1 MFDKSQVK
9 ALGAVTMKNIKTEIS
24 VLRVIKLLAK
34 AVKYGR
40 DGFSREELRELG
52 ADLLQLGI
60 EILEDLD
67 EK

>member
-40 DGFSREELRELG
+40 DGFSKKELRELG
-52 ADLLQLGI
+52 ADLLHLGI
-60 EILEDLD
+60 EILEDLE

>member
-34 AVKYGR
+34 AIKFGR
-40 DGFSREELRELG
+40 DGFSKEELRELG

>member
-1 MFDKSQVK
+1 MR
-9 ALGAVTMKNIKTEIS
+9 TIKTEVS

-34 AVKYGR
+34 AIRFGK
-40 DGFSREELRELG
+40 DGFTKDELRELG
-52 ADLLQLGI
+52 SDLLQLGI

>member
-1 MFDKSQVK
+1 MFDKSQLK
-9 ALGAVTMKNIKTEIS
+9 ALGAVKMKNIKTEVS

-34 AVKYGR
+34 AIKFGR

-67 EK
+67 E

>member
-1 MFDKSQVK
+1 
-9 ALGAVTMKNIKTEIS
+9 MKNIKTEIS

-40 DGFSREELRELG
+40 DGFSKEELRELG
-52 ADLLQLGI
+52 ADLLHLGI
-60 EILEDLD
+60 EILEDLE

>member
-34 AVKYGR
+34 AIKFGR
-40 DGFSREELRELG
+40 DGFSKEELRELG

-60 EILEDLD
+60 EILEDLE